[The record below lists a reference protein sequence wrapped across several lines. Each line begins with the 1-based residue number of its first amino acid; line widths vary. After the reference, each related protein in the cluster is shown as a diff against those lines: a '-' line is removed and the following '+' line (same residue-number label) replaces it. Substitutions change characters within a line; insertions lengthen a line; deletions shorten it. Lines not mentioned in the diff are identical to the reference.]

1 MAIIDLVKYD
11 GSADVFAWKYPSQ
24 ELSTW
29 TQLIVNES
37 QEALLYK
44 GGKALDLFGAGRH
57 VLETK
62 NIPLLTKLIGLPFS
76 IIYKNS

>member
-1 MAIIDLVKYD
+1 MMEGKIMAIIDLVKYD
-11 GSADVFAWKYPSQ
+11 ASPDVFAWKYPDQ

-44 GGKALDLFGAGRH
+44 GGKALDLFSPGRH
-57 VLETK
+57 VLETA
-62 NIPLLTKLIGLPFS
+62 NIPLLTKLIG
-76 IIYKNS
+76 IYGY